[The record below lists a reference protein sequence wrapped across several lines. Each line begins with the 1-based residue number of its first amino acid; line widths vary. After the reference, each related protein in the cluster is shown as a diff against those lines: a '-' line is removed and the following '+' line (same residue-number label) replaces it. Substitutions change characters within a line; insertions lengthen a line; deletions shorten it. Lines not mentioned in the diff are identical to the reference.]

1 MTVNPFWFGVL
12 LTIVAEIVLFI
23 IVTLIGSHV
32 HNDDEEEMPEGEVD
46 EEKFK
51 EFLKE
56 AIAEIANENKF
67 IIGVE
72 DEKSK

>member
-12 LTIVAEIVLFI
+12 VTIVAEIVLFI
-23 IVTLIGSHV
+23 IITIIGSHA
-32 HNDDEEEMPEGEVD
+32 HKDDEEEIPKGAVD

-56 AIAEIANENKF
+56 AIKEIAEENKF

-72 DEKSK
+72 DK

>member
-12 LTIVAEIVLFI
+12 ITIVAEIVLFI
-23 IVTLIGSHV
+23 IITIIGSHA
-32 HNDDEEEMPEGEVD
+32 HNDDEEEIPEGAVD

-56 AIAEIANENKF
+56 AIKEIAEENKF

-72 DEKSK
+72 DKE